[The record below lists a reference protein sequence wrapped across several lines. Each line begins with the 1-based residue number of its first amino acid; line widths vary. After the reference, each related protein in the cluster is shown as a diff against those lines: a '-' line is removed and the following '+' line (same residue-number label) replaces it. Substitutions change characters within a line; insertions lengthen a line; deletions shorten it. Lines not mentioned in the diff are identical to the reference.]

1 MKTGMTKKEVQSILG
16 VAILRDPFHPN
27 RWDYIYSIR
36 SETVQD
42 RVSRLTVHFEDDRLI
57 TIDDAEFNPGN

>member
-1 MKTGMTKKEVQSILG
+1 MTKKEVQSILG
-16 VAILRDPFHPN
+16 VAILRDPYHPN